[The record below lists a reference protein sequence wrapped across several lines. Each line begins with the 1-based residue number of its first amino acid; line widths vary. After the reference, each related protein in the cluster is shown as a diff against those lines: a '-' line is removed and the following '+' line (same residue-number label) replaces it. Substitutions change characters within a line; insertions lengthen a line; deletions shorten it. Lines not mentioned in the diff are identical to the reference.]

1 MTDGVSNI
9 LKNLGPSVSCVTSWF
24 STLLSSTADALLSY
38 QDTDVH
44 YRRIVARPPFPDVD
58 SRSLAR
64 FTTTYYDYKGV
75 SHKYTSYA
83 TFLCYTKNS
92 RCSPMTYQNTTDPV
106 TGAVTGGGFAPNP
119 NSIYDDEIR
128 PRYQLQTTYLKNGLN
143 NACE

>member
-1 MTDGVSNI
+1 M
-9 LKNLGPSVSCVTSWF
+9 
-24 STLLSSTADALLSY
+24 
-38 QDTDVH
+38 
-44 YRRIVARPPFPDVD
+44 
-58 SRSLAR
+58 
-64 FTTTYYDYKGV
+64 

-143 NACE
+143 NACESCRSREGRRSRRPLHSHYILLRPTLLLLLQPRSVTCSASSSSVSWVTSSVAAPTSSLRRC